1 MSGGCLIVLIN
12 YKSAGYTVS
21 CLKSLERISYKNFV
35 VYLIDN
41 NSGKEDIKELSR
53 YLETSPLRV
62 ELVLNSENVGFAKAA
77 NMGMRHAIKEGF
89 DYVLL
94 LNNDTLVEPD
104 FLEKLIETAES
115 EERVGIV
122 SGKVLFRDGRR
133 IFSLGGSISFLRNI
147 GHLHY
152 YRRPVHEASHIER
165 DFYCTFVSGC
175 LMLIKVE
182 LLKDVGLLDED
193 FFMYIEDVDFCY
205 RALKRDWKIKVN
217 PKAVIYHA
225 EGASSTSEFAAYW
238 ASLNRLRFLHKNF
251 KGLDRA
257 LKVFAYMLTRP
268 LYYLRIRD
276 LKVIKADIKG
286 AVDFYRSV

>member
-1 MSGGCLIVLIN
+1 MKGRCLIVLIN
-12 YKSAGYTVS
+12 YKSAGYTVA
-21 CLKSLERISYKNFV
+21 CLKSLEKVSYKNFS

-41 NSGKEDIKELSR
+41 DSGEEDIKELER
-53 YLETSPLRV
+53 YLETSPLKV
-62 ELVLNSENVGFAKAA
+62 ELVVNHQNVGFAKAA

-115 EERVGIV
+115 DERVGIV

-133 IFSLGGSISFLRNI
+133 IFSLGGSISVLRNV
-147 GHLHY
+147 GHLHF
-152 YRRPVHEASHIER
+152 YRRAVHEASHIKDE
-165 DFYCTFVSGC
+165 FYCTFVSGC

-182 LLKDVGLLDED
+182 LLRDIGLFDED
-193 FFMYIEDVDFCY
+193 FFMYIEDVDFCH

-257 LKVFAYMLTRP
+257 LKVSAYMLTRP
-268 LYYLRIRD
+268 LYYLKVRNR
-276 LKVIKADIKG
+276 KVIKADIKG
-286 AVDFYRSV
+286 AIDFYRGV